1 MSRIL
6 AVDPGEARIGLAV
19 SDPSEKLARPL
30 RVVRHASRAEDAR
43 QIVAIARQE
52 QAEAIV
58 VGVAYGDE
66 GQTGRSAQ
74 RGLRLAKL
82 CRAGSRVETWDES
95 GSTVE
100 CRDSRKPDEM
110 TDARAAVILQ
120 SYSMRRRRRSLGCL
134 LVATFSSSGLA
145 SPLRLP
151 FRREAHLWVH
161 RRAACRPWNA
171 RCWPPI

>member
-30 RVVRHASRAEDAR
+30 RVVRHVSRAEDAR

-74 RGLRLAKL
+74 RGLRLAEAL
-82 CRAGSRVETWDES
+82 RRAGFPRVETWDES

-100 CRDSRKPDEM
+100 AETLRKPDEM
-110 TDARAAVILQ
+110 TDARAAAVILQ
-120 SYSMRRRRRSLGCL
+120 SYLD
-134 LVATFSSSGLA
+134 ATQTT
-145 SPLRLP
+145 
-151 FRREAHLWVH
+151 
-161 RRAACRPWNA
+161 
-171 RCWPPI
+171 